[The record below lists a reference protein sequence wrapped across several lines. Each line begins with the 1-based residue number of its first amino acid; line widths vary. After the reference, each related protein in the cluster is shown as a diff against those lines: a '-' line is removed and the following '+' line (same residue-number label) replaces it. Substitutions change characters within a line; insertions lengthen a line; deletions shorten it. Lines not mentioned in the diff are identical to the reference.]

1 MEYDIR
7 HDVESVKERT
17 IRSETKLDSIIT
29 WKDRHEDSDEKRFE
43 RMSDD
48 MKEIK
53 DDLSD
58 KIEMLSVNQT
68 KIMAYGV
75 AAFTVITILVQVII
89 KYLPASV

>member
-43 RMSDD
+43 RMSDE
-48 MKEIK
+48 MKDINEN
-53 DDLSD
+53 LSD
-58 KIEMLSVNQT
+58 KIETLSKNQT
-68 KIMAYGV
+68 KIMAFGV
-75 AAFTVITILVQVII
+75 AAFTVITVISQIII
-89 KYLPASV
+89 KFIPPVA